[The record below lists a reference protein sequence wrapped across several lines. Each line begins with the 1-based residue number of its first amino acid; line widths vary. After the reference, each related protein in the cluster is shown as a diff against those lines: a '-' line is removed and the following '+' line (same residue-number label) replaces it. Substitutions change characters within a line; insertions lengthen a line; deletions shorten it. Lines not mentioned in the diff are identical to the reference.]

1 MVIVQRIP
9 SNIRPM
15 KKRCSCSLPRVLLSD
30 STETHPFNSLL
41 CTSHKEVSGLAPTGT
56 PGPTPAS
63 AQRPTAPKDHGPMAP
78 QHTTPILTN
87 LIPYTLLSPLVSS
100 QSAPAFGRGVGTPL
114 YSHASL
120 CAYPRSGGEDAKNKK
135 RGTRGSDFGSWSLP
149 WAYWA
154 LGLGLVRLLGRAIKI
169 YIAMI
174 HD

>member
-120 CAYPRSGGEDAKNKK
+120 CAYPRSEGGEG
-135 RGTRGSDFGSWSLP
+135 RGNGM
-149 WAYWA
+149 
-154 LGLGLVRLLGRAIKI
+154 GLVVVVGLAQSGRACGRLEARWRWAWW
-169 YIAMI
+169 YWSCTVA
-174 HD
+174 

>member
-120 CAYPRSGGEDAKNKK
+120 CAYPRSW
-135 RGTRGSDFGSWSLP
+135 TRWTVSFRTFLNSFDSFDYLRIPSL
-149 WAYWA
+149 
-154 LGLGLVRLLGRAIKI
+154 
-169 YIAMI
+169 IASTFLRSSTCC
-174 HD
+174 HLDVKL